1 MQSIV
6 RWVVSSM
13 VDYAGFGSWFSC
25 HQYCQAAIISS
36 SIVSSSIVSTVCQDR
51 PAVTDS
57 AGQSSHWQQLHHQHC
72 MPRPSCCYWQCWAVI
87 THCISSPFLCKNGT
101 VHAADK
107 SSVLSLSLSWSPHC
121 HCQKVRASPPAKF
134 LTACQLAGKW
144 MGVRLRGLVPCYL
157 DTAEFCHTVAV
168 QPDTHNWIGYPSFPQ
183 ITSSYQDIWDVLY
196 HQSSRWDTDPVYH
209 RRHTDILDQT
219 SSVVLLGTRL
229 KQTQEIRVT

>member
-13 VDYAGFGSWFSC
+13 VDYAGFGSRFSC

-36 SIVSSSIVSTVCQDR
+36 SIVSSSIISTVCQDR

-57 AGQSSHWQQLHHQHC
+57 AGQSSHWCWLDNHSLHIE
-72 MPRPSCCYWQCWAVI
+72 S
-87 THCISSPFLCKNGT
+87 FLCKNGT

-107 SSVLSLSLSWSPHC
+107 SSVLSLSLPWSPHC

-219 SSVVLLGTRL
+219 SSVVLLGTQL

>member
-1 MQSIV
+1 MVQLPSIL
-6 RWVVSSM
+6 
-13 VDYAGFGSWFSC
+13 
-25 HQYCQAAIISS
+25 
-36 SIVSSSIVSTVCQDR
+36 
-51 PAVTDS
+51 P
-57 AGQSSHWQQLHHQHC
+57 SSHHQQLYRQQLHRRHC
-72 MPRPSCCYWQCWAVI
+72 MPRPSRCYWQCWAVI